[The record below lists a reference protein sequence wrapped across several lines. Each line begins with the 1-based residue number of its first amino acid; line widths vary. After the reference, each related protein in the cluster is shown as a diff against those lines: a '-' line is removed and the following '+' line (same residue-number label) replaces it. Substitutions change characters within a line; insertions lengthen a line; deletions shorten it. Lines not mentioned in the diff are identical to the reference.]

1 MRNYRGI
8 SILLVLICFAII
20 SLVFNISGFN
30 EILPYITVLIV
41 LVTNSFLYPLIGGY
55 SPFKGYDIS
64 LKANEKEEKRLKVT
78 EGEIFLAGVIVLT
91 NYRILYYRF
100 GSILTHNLKRE
111 DTQIKHYKYQ
121 GFFSQK
127 SKVIIEHP
135 TGTFTCY
142 AQKEVGVAFVN
153 HTEEKALIS

>member
-30 EILPYITVLIV
+30 EILPYINVLIV

-55 SPFKGYDIS
+55 SPFKGYDIP
-64 LKANEKEEKRLKVT
+64 LKANEKEEKRLKIT
-78 EGEIFLAGVIVLT
+78 EGGIFLAGVIILT
-91 NYRILYYRF
+91 NYRIVYYRF
-100 GSILTHNLKRE
+100 GSILMHNLKRE
-111 DTQIKHYKYQ
+111 DTQINYYKYQ

-127 SKVIIEHP
+127 SKIIIEHP

-142 AQKEVGVAFVN
+142 ARKEVGAAFVN
-153 HTEEKALIS
+153 HAEEKALIS